1 MLESNID
8 RKEKKSRDIKVALY
22 LYQTMEWVLSLNTL
36 NKVYMYNTIFELC
49 VLVSALLKLSQRKY
63 WLEKST

>member
-8 RKEKKSRDIKVALY
+8 RKEKKSRDIKIALY

>member
-8 RKEKKSRDIKVALY
+8 RKEKKSRDIKIALY

-36 NKVYMYNTIFELC
+36 NKVYMYNTIFEL
-49 VLVSALLKLSQRKY
+49 
-63 WLEKST
+63 

>member
-49 VLVSALLKLSQRKY
+49 VSALLKLSQRKY

>member
-36 NKVYMYNTIFELC
+36 NKVYMHNTIFELC